1 MADSG
6 GWAALANS
14 TSHLP
19 ALGMSM
25 IGLRERNEDRDLT
38 RGLMEQRLG
47 MQEETA
53 KQTNLLHQGQLAAAE
68 AKIPKDQQ
76 PFNPSM
82 VDMAQAA
89 SVAKFGPTAT
99 KAMVPMMDKIKEVAA
114 TDPKSTFGDAYQA
127 AISFYPTAREG
138 IINDLSKQLA
148 SGKLTPDEQQKV
160 SQLLDLAHYDK
171 TGESF
176 LGNGIFKNTAEAI
189 KQREANSPAAIETLK
204 QEGKPAKGEWS
215 EPFNM
220 GGAWVQQNN
229 VTGQI
234 HQAVGRAPVGEGD
247 TAKLKK
253 MDDKARQIEKD
264 AAAEAKRQTL
274 LKFNIQPSF
283 TTDTEGKVQIAWPAN
298 KPEVFQYYQDTQAK
312 ITGEKTKAAVKRG
325 LLSKD
330 YLPEAPASGGPLP
343 TETPAPEARELVK
356 DKDGNYV
363 WQSKVRK

>member
-1 MADSG
+1 
-6 GWAALANS
+6 
-14 TSHLP
+14 
-19 ALGMSM
+19 
-25 IGLRERNEDRDLT
+25 LT

-189 KQREANSPAAIETLK
+189 KQREENSKSAINAEKYASLEQRTADKIASAEKINDANHRARMAEIEARIAAGSATKQDKSDAATEKVAEQKKQKTVNRLDDTLDEYHKSNKELEKSLAVAKESKIYTLPDGSKMNQVDYIKAQIEQNDQAISQTTKLKRNVLSGTVAHDKINWEGNGAQPAAQSSSTTITSQLSGKEPGRYRIAG
-204 QEGKPAKGEWS
+204 QEVKWDGTK
-215 EPFNM
+215 
-220 GGAWVQQNN
+220 V
-229 VTGQI
+229 
-234 HQAVGRAPVGEGD
+234 
-247 TAKLKK
+247 
-253 MDDKARQIEKD
+253 
-264 AAAEAKRQTL
+264 
-274 LKFNIQPSF
+274 IQ
-283 TTDTEGKVQIAWPAN
+283 
-298 KPEVFQYYQDTQAK
+298 
-312 ITGEKTKAAVKRG
+312 
-325 LLSKD
+325 
-330 YLPEAPASGGPLP
+330 
-343 TETPAPEARELVK
+343 
-356 DKDGNYV
+356 
-363 WQSKVRK
+363 